1 MIDSIAQVAK
11 KRFGQGTKPDKS
23 FPSGKSLRRSLIL
36 FVTIG
41 ALILSTLAGTSI
53 PAAVAAGY
61 PGNTR
66 GT

>member
-1 MIDSIAQVAK
+1 
-11 KRFGQGTKPDKS
+11 
-23 FPSGKSLRRSLIL
+23 L

-53 PAAVAAGY
+53 PAAVAGGY